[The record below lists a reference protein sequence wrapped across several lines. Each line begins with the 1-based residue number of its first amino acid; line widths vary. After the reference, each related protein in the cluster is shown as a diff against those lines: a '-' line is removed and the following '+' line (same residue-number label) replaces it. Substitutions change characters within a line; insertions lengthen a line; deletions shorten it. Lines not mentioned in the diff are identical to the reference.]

1 MEKQLKGK
9 KQAWTADAKA
19 ISEGLAKSK
28 EMIASAPSEAK
39 AKLDELGTMI
49 DRWGT
54 TFREMAKS
62 PSKPKGKPKATQK
75 KKS

>member
-1 MEKQLKGK
+1 
-9 KQAWTADAKA
+9 
-19 ISEGLAKSK
+19 
-28 EMIASAPSEAK
+28 MIASAPAEAK
-39 AKLDELGTMI
+39 VKLDELRTMI

-62 PSKPKGKPKATQK
+62 PLKPKATPKTTKK